1 MPSCPLRIEIEC
13 PSQRHRDKR
22 VPRNGAL
29 RSTER
34 PSSQGA
40 WSLVHARPM
49 SAHRRDDSGF
59 GRHSCPSGR
68 SIVVPFLHRS
78 GRVETSFSQAFPRP
92 SKFFLLAS
100 ASLGAVAVLA
110 WSLWVL
116 LFWGLL
122 SLLFVGFYATLL
134 FRRRERST
142 AAEWLGILGIT
153 LSAGV
158 AWSAGTGRLE
168 PEAFFRVTWARD
180 ALLYGVAALGHRAE

>member
-1 MPSCPLRIEIEC
+1 MLGQCLLIGAMIAGSVGIPVLLVALSSYLFFIGLEGL
-13 PSQRHRDKR
+13 KR
-22 VPRNGAL
+22 VRL
-29 RSTER
+29 R
-34 PSSQGA
+34 QQA
-40 WSLVHARPM
+40 
-49 SAHRRDDSGF
+49 D
-59 GRHSCPSGR
+59 
-68 SIVVPFLHRS
+68 
-78 GRVETSFSQAFPRP
+78 ETSFSQAFPRP

-122 SLLFVGFYATLL
+122 SLLFVGLYATLL

-168 PEAFFRVTWARD
+168 PEAFYVWGLCFLYFAGSVPYVRLRVKQMKSGTAPLLSRVTWARD